1 MAPRMHPRRR
11 EVKPVWA
18 EVDRYFGDLL
28 RPADQALEA
37 ALRANR
43 KAGLPAIDVSRLQGK
58 FLFLLARIAEAR
70 RILEIGTLGGYSTI
84 CFARAL
90 PRGGRIVT
98 LELEPRHAEVAQA
111 NLRNAKVLN
120 RVDLRVGRAVDSLA
134 KLAAEKGEPFDLIF
148 IDADKPSNPE
158 YFKWALKLARPGTV
172 IVVDNVVRDGEV
184 VDAKSRDAD
193 VQGTRLMFR
202 KMAAERRV
210 SATVLQTVG
219 AKGYDGL
226 ALALVLR

>member
-1 MAPRMHPRRR
+1 MAPRTHPRER

-18 EVDRYFGDLL
+18 EVDRYLGGLL
-28 RPADQALEA
+28 APADEALEA

-58 FLFLLARIAEAR
+58 FLFLLAQIAQAR

-98 LELEPRHAEVAQA
+98 LELQPRHAEVARA
-111 NLRNAKVLN
+111 NLRNAKLLG
-120 RVDLRVGRAVDSLA
+120 RVDLRVGRAADSLA
-134 KLAAEKGEPFDLIF
+134 KLAAEKVEPFDLIF
-148 IDADKPSNPE
+148 IDADKPSNPVYFE
-158 YFKWALKLARPGTV
+158 YALKLARPGTV
-172 IVVDNVVRDGEV
+172 IVVDNVVRDGKV
-184 VDAKSRDAD
+184 ADAKSRDAD
-193 VQGTRLMFR
+193 VRGTRTMFE
-202 KMAAERRV
+202 KMAAEPRV

-219 AKGYDGL
+219 AKGYDGF
-226 ALALVLR
+226 AVAVVLR